1 MNGSVNLDL
10 TGDLALV
17 LLALV
22 GRLNEQESIEFVDQA
37 EQRAMWD
44 LEALL
49 ESVVPAVVSPD
60 FDSEVRGAQE
70 RLRDSE

>member
-1 MNGSVNLDL
+1 MNEGVSFDL
-10 TGDLALV
+10 SGDLALV
-17 LLALV
+17 LLALI

-49 ESVVPAVVSPD
+49 ESAVAATVAPD
-60 FDSEVRGAQE
+60 FEAEVRAARD
-70 RLRDSE
+70 RLRDTE